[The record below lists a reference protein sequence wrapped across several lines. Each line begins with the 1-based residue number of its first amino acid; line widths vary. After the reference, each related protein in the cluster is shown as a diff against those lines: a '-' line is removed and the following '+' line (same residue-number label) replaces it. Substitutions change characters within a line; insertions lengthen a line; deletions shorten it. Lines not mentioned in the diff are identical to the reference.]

1 MKIQQIGNSNGVN
14 YLRTKKDVFSNSSM
28 TFKGYVNGNYY
39 KDSVIKVAK
48 EALRNPDWKREFL
61 EQKELNKKNIYKWHE
76 GLFDDNKTA
85 NRILGAV
92 FSLGLSELFFTG
104 IFTANC
110 VVDNALIEKKIN
122 EVERCMDDLK
132 AEGY

>member
-39 KDSVIKVAK
+39 KDSVIKIAK
-48 EALRNPDWKREFL
+48 EALRNPNWKREFL
-61 EQKELNKKNIYKWHE
+61 ERKELNKKNIYKWHE
-76 GLFDDNKTA
+76 GLFDDNETA
-85 NRILGAV
+85 NRILGAI

-104 IFTANC
+104 LFTANC

-122 EVERCMDDLK
+122 EIERCIDDLRG
-132 AEGY
+132 AGY